1 MIRHFISYPKS
12 GRSWVR
18 YALVELGIEERISFH
33 HDGFEFNNSN
43 LPPHNFSFEKRIRK
57 YRNVDR
63 IVYLEREPKDV
74 MVSLYYQVTGRFKD
88 FFNYSGNI
96 SEFIRHEYFGAENLW
111 GFREMWDQLCEMGT
125 AYKISYENLHDDFER
140 ELAGLLNY
148 YGFESPADQ
157 ISEAKE
163 ASNFIKMRELEKSGT
178 FPSPWLRPRNEFPK
192 VRKGKVGGYVD
203 ELDKRDIE
211 YLDGIFYS

>member
-18 YALVELGIEERISFH
+18 YALVELGIEEQISFH

-43 LPPHNFSFEKRIRK
+43 LPPLNFSFEKRIRK
-57 YRNVDR
+57 YRNGDR
-63 IVYLEREPKDV
+63 VVYLEREPKDV

-96 SEFIRHEYFGAENLW
+96 SEFIRHEYFGAENLR
-111 GFREMWDQLCEMGT
+111 GFRDMWNQLCEMGI
-125 AYKISYENLHDDFER
+125 AYKISYENLHDDFEG

-148 YGFESPADQ
+148 YGFESPAEQ
-157 ISEAKE
+157 ISDAKR
-163 ASNFIKMRELEKSGT
+163 ASSFIKMKEVEESNS

-203 ELDKRDIE
+203 ELSKGDIE